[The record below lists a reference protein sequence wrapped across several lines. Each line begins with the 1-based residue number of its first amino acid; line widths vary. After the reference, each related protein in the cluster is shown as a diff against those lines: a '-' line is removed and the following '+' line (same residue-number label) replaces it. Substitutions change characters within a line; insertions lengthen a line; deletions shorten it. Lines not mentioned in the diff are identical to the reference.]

1 MLCIYCGRFS
11 DALLCHHCSHELKK
25 QSFEMRYQERC
36 PVCGHPLQD
45 RAYPCLF
52 CTEGLQAYA
61 SYTGIVS
68 TLLNQFKAREEK
80 RVATLLAPLYL
91 PMLHTIENPL
101 LIPVPASRRGYSD
114 RGFDQ
119 MLLMCNILRRDA
131 GYPYLRLFAQ
141 KGKGQS
147 KFLSRSE
154 RQQRHTLSLLPK
166 DKQVATYQKKGAT
179 FVLMDDICT
188 TGSTLATS
196 RALLLERY
204 GQQALALVVAL
215 V

>member
-11 DALLCHHCSHELKK
+11 DALLCPLCSEELDR
-25 QSFEMRYQERC
+25 QSYRTRYQQRC
-36 PVCGHPLQD
+36 PVCGRPLQD

-68 TLLNQFKAREEK
+68 ALLKEFKVGEEK
-80 RVATLLAPLYL
+80 ALASLLAPLYL
-91 PMLHTIENPL
+91 PMLQPVENPL
-101 LIPVPASRRGYSD
+101 LIPIPTSRRGYSD

-119 MLLMCNILRRDA
+119 MLLLCSILKKLT
-131 GYPYLRLFAQ
+131 GYPCLRLFEQ

-147 KFLSRSE
+147 KFLSRTE

-166 DKQVATYQKKGAT
+166 DKQVAEHQKRGAT

-188 TGSTLATS
+188 TGSTLATC

-204 GQQALALVVAL
+204 GQESQALVLAIV
-215 V
+215 